1 MLYYAIGPVVA
12 FIISIKFT
20 DYSTKKRSSEIKLL
34 EAKVEQL
41 ERTLND
47 NDKAMFQKVMTTVV
61 PVTKAVRELQTTVG
75 VL

>member
-20 DYSTKKRSSEIKLL
+20 DYSTMKRSSEIKLL

-41 ERTLND
+41 EQSID
-47 NDKAMFQKVMTTVV
+47 AKDKEMLEKVFTTVI
-61 PVTKAVRELQTTVG
+61 PVTKAVRELQNTVG
-75 VL
+75 LS